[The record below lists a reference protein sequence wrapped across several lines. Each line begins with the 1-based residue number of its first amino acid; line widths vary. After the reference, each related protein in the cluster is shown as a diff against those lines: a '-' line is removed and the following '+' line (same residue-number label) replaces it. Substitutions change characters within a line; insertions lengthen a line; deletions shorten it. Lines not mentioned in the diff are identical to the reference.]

1 MISEFKIPLHRFD
14 LNLLPANARQIGS
27 EAFKMAVTVHFA
39 AEYAA
44 SGQNAIVTVDDTEI
58 GVMTYPRDADALD
71 MIMPMLKAGK
81 LAEAVPYLEAINKDE
96 PGNAAVLYNLGLC
109 YSELGQF
116 DEAIIR
122 LKRAVQLDPTHAHS
136 WIGIGNAYHRMRKPE
151 QALEAFTEALRL
163 NPKDAYTQRN
173 MGGMLLALKR
183 PAEGVPYLR
192 NALALMPD
200 DPQSIYG
207 LALGLSDLDTVDA
220 DREADGLFNRIIKEH
235 PTSPVVEQ
243 AEKARTRL
251 AHKGLQEGAI
261 GGLRLDVV
269 AYITDALRTFDKVG
283 PKDMQRIAL
292 EIALKGQSGL
302 DINNPDKQYTL
313 KSLPGEFS
321 GLQLLAI
328 MYAAFQRVDPTADLG
343 ADFSKEYEIAKKA
356 VKTR

>member
-39 AEYAA
+39 TEYAA

-81 LAEAVPYLEAINKDE
+81 LTEAVPYLEALNKDE
-96 PGNAAVLYNLGLC
+96 PGNAGVLYNLGLC
-109 YSELGQF
+109 YSELGQY

-122 LKRAVQLDPTHAHS
+122 LKRAVKINPDYLHA
-136 WIGIGNAYHRMRKPE
+136 WVGIGVAYHRLRKPE
-151 QALEAFTEALRL
+151 QAFEAYREAVRID
-163 NPKDAYTQRN
+163 PKDPYTQRN
-173 MGGMLLALKR
+173 LGGLLVAMER
-183 PAEGVPYLR
+183 PKEGVPYLR

-207 LALGLSDLDTVDA
+207 LALGLTDLDTV
-220 DREADGLFNRIIKEH
+220 EADFEADALFTRIIKEH
-235 PTSPVVEQ
+235 STSPVVVQ
-243 AEKARTRL
+243 AEEARTRL
-251 AHKGLQEGAI
+251 AHKNLKEAAV

-269 AYITDALRTFDKVG
+269 AYIIDALSIFEKVG

-292 EIALKGQSGL
+292 EIALKGQTGL
-302 DINNPDKQYTL
+302 KINDPAKQYTL
-313 KSLPGEFS
+313 KCLPGEFS

-328 MYAAFQRVDPTADLG
+328 MYAAFQKVDPSADVG
-343 ADFSKEYEIAKKA
+343 ADFSAEYAVAAKA
-356 VKTR
+356 ANF

>member
-44 SGQNAIVTVDDTEI
+44 SGQNAIVTVDDVEI

-81 LAEAVPYLEAINKDE
+81 LAEAVPYLEAINKGE

-122 LKRAVQLDPTHAHS
+122 LKRAVKMDPDYLHA
-136 WIGIGNAYHRMRKPE
+136 WVGIGVAYHRLRKPE
-151 QALEAFTEALRL
+151 QAFEAYREAVRI
-163 NPKDAYTQRN
+163 NPNDGYTQRN
-173 MGGMLLALKR
+173 LGSLLMSIKR
-183 PAEGVPYLR
+183 PSEALPHLR
-192 NALALMPD
+192 QALALMPD
-200 DPQSIYG
+200 DPQAIFG
-207 LALGLSDLDTVDA
+207 LALCLSELETVDA

-235 PTSPVVEQ
+235 PTSPVVEH

-251 AHKGLQEGAI
+251 AHKGLQEGAV

-302 DINNPDKQYTL
+302 QINDSAKQYTL

-328 MYAAFQRVDPTADLG
+328 MYAAFQKVDPRADVG
-343 ADFSKEYEIAKKA
+343 ADFSKEYELALKA
-356 VKTR
+356 VKAR

>member
-1 MISEFKIPLHRFD
+1 MTSEFKIPLHRFD
-14 LNLLPANARQIGS
+14 LNLLPADARQIGS
-27 EAFKMAVTVHFA
+27 EAFKMAVSMHFA

-44 SGQNAIVTVDDTEI
+44 SGQNAIVTVDDKEI

-81 LAEAVPYLEAINKDE
+81 L
-96 PGNAAVLYNLGLC
+96 
-109 YSELGQF
+109 
-116 DEAIIR
+116 
-122 LKRAVQLDPTHAHS
+122 
-136 WIGIGNAYHRMRKPE
+136 
-151 QALEAFTEALRL
+151 
-163 NPKDAYTQRN
+163 
-173 MGGMLLALKR
+173 
-183 PAEGVPYLR
+183 AEGVPYLR

-207 LALGLSDLDTVDA
+207 LALGLSDLDTADA

-251 AHKGLQEGAI
+251 AHKGLQEGAV

-302 DINNPDKQYTL
+302 DINNPAKQYTL

-328 MYAAFQRVDPTADLG
+328 MYAAFQKVDPTADLG
-343 ADFSKEYEIAKKA
+343 ADFSGEYAVALKA
-356 VKTR
+356 VKRR

>member
-14 LNLLPANARQIGS
+14 LNLLPANSRQIGTES
-27 EAFKMAVTVHFA
+27 FKMAVTVHFA

-44 SGQNAIVTVDDTEI
+44 TGQNAIVTVDDTEI

-81 LAEAVPYLEAINKDE
+81 LAEAVPYLEAVNKAE

-109 YSELGQF
+109 YSELDQF

-122 LKRAVQLDPTHAHS
+122 LKRAVQLDPTHSHS

-173 MGGMLLALKR
+173 MGGMLLAMNR
-183 PAEGVPYLR
+183 PDEGVAYLR

-200 DPQSIYG
+200 DPQSIFG
-207 LALGLSDLDTVDA
+207 LALGLSDLNTVET

-235 PTSPVVEQ
+235 PTSSVVEQ

-251 AHKGLQEGAI
+251 AHKGLQDGAV

-283 PKDMQRIAL
+283 PQDVQRIAL
-292 EIALKGQSGL
+292 EIAMKGQSGL
-302 DINNPDKQYTL
+302 QINDPTKQYTL

-328 MYAAFQRVDPTADLG
+328 MYAAFQRVDPSADIG
-343 ADFSKEYEIAKKA
+343 ADFAKEYELALKSS
-356 VKTR
+356 

>member
-14 LNLLPANARQIGS
+14 LNLLPAGARQIGS

-81 LAEAVPYLEAINKDE
+81 LTEAVPYLEALNKDE
-96 PGNAAVLYNLGLC
+96 PNNAAVLYNLGLC
-109 YSELGQF
+109 YSELGQY

-122 LKRAVQLDPTHAHS
+122 LKRAVLLDPKHAHS
-136 WIGIGNAYHRMRKPE
+136 WIGIGNAYHRLRKPA

-163 NPKDAYTQRN
+163 NPKDAFTQRN
-173 MGGMLLALKR
+173 MGGMLLAMKR
-183 PAEGVPYLR
+183 PVEGVPYLR
-192 NALALMPD
+192 NAMALMPD

-207 LALGLSDLDTVDA
+207 LALGLSDLDTA
-220 DREADGLFNRIIKEH
+220 EADSEADALFTRIIKEH
-235 PTSPVVEQ
+235 STSPVVEQ

-251 AHKGLQEGAI
+251 AHKNLKQGAV

-269 AYITDALRTFDKVG
+269 AYITDALRTFEKVG

-292 EIALKGQSGL
+292 EIALKGQTGL
-302 DINNPDKQYTL
+302 DINDPAKQYTL

-328 MYAAFQRVDPTADLG
+328 MYAAFQKVDPSADVG
-343 ADFSKEYEIAKKA
+343 ADFSAEYAVAAKA
-356 VKTR
+356 ANC